1 MVSAER
7 VWSWAPL
14 VSKTAVLLFA
24 VGACSSAETPTAQGT
39 NSGAQGT
46 PAASAGVSGGA
57 ATAAGAG
64 RAATSTGVAI
74 GAAGA
79 KGPMGASGSAGI
91 SASNTN
97 PIGSTGDVT
106 NPGAA
111 GRAGGKA
118 VMSSA
123 GAGATSG
130 AAGASAATAGAG
142 ASTAAS
148 GCVGSPIT
156 ADMRSRYEN
165 MNDAYYT
172 KYASANGMIVA
183 TGDKVVD
190 YARVR
195 YGTLLSEMISNDK
208 VRQAMMAEKMWFTM
222 IGEEEQ
228 LSSLPQI
235 NRDYGMSLN
244 QRARGLG
251 GLTPPICAEENIMCL
266 PGDRWNGDCI
276 CPHETGHTLYSSGI
290 QPVKELSDRLTAITD
305 AARSSGRLSNAY
317 VWMDGDESGMMAWG
331 VQTWYNSAIDGMM
344 GGYHSAL

>member
-7 VWSWAPL
+7 VWSWATL
-14 VSKTAVLLFA
+14 VSKAAVLFFA
-24 VGACSSAETPTAQGT
+24 VGACSSADTPNANTQGTVNRAQGT
-39 NSGAQGT
+39 A
-46 PAASAGVSGGA
+46 AASAGVSGGA
-57 ATAAGAG
+57 ATAAAAG
-64 RAATSTGVAI
+64 RAAISTGVAI

-79 KGPMGASGSAGI
+79 KGPAGVSGSAGI

-111 GRAGGKA
+111 GRAGGRA

-142 ASTAAS
+142 ASTAAN
-148 GCVGSPIT
+148 GCVVAPIT

-190 YARVR
+190 EAVVR
-195 YGTLLSEMISNDK
+195 YCNLLSEMISNNK

-251 GLTPPICAEENIMCL
+251 GLTPTICAEDSIMCL
-266 PGDRWNGDCI
+266 PGDRWGLGK
-276 CPHETGHTLYSSGI
+276 PKRRSH
-290 QPVKELSDRLTAITD
+290 
-305 AARSSGRLSNAY
+305 ARSVLTPAPRRA
-317 VWMDGDESGMMAWG
+317 
-331 VQTWYNSAIDGMM
+331 
-344 GGYHSAL
+344 